1 MLALARLC
9 SGSGWMKASSM
20 SHGAWRQEKCAHR
33 VRGALS
39 GHSHKGGAGKHR
51 KGGGNDA
58 PPGNKARD
66 YGIKVTTIHAH
77 GLTFKRGGA
86 PAAGRGALLGWGSR
100 MTRKDSL
107 FAPEFPY

>member
-1 MLALARLC
+1 VRTACGAPSVATLT
-9 SGSGWMKASSM
+9 KAGPAS
-20 SHGAWRQEKCAHR
+20 
-33 VRGALS
+33 
-39 GHSHKGGAGKHR
+39 R

-66 YGIKVTTIHAH
+66 HGIKVTTIHAH